1 MKLLFQVASIKSQAE
16 NSELLEDKQFWEG
29 WTVMSPIF
37 LVKFNN
43 IMGQRN
49 NKFYNLNCNNKQ
61 REHNIIIIA
70 KKE

>member
-1 MKLLFQVASIKSQAE
+1 MKLLFQDASIKLQVE
-16 NSELLEDKQFWEG
+16 NIELLEDKQFWER
-29 WTVMSPIF
+29 WTIMSPIF
-37 LVKFNN
+37 SIKFNN